1 MTFTSLSFVCIVF
14 SLSPYNL
21 IGLCGAHRWG
31 DNTYILANIYCIV
44 KYGSRG
50 MSPAIQSNQD
60 VHVCGSRYMG

>member
-1 MTFTSLSFVCIVF
+1 MYDLLKSLLCGIFGVRHNSIVF

-31 DNTYILANIYCIV
+31 DSAYILATYIAQS

-50 MSPAIQSNQD
+50 MSPAI
-60 VHVCGSRYMG
+60 